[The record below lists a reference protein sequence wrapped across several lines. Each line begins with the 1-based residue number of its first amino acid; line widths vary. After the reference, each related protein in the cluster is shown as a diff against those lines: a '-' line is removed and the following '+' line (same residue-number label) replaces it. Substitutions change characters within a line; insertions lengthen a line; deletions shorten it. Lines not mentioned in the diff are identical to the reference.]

1 MPPYFPTLH
10 TTDNLTRLVL
20 LTRQTTPLGSR
31 LFFRRT
37 DKGARQKMVYDDAK
51 NMEAAAFMGKYDLT
65 AVFSNKVYSV
75 VEGSIFHVDLPV
87 PELPETELMRLN
99 AAMGAAGEARVSFFQ
114 QNSRLIHL
122 SPEEVSEVV
131 YIACLLDGG
140 AGQYTEAR
148 KRAPELLLPVEKPE
162 FKTAIGKRVH
172 AAVAGK
178 IPGTNTGK
186 QGKQ

>member
-1 MPPYFPTLH
+1 MI
-10 TTDNLTRLVL
+10 
-20 LTRQTTPLGSR
+20 
-31 LFFRRT
+31 
-37 DKGARQKMVYDDAK
+37 YDDAT
-51 NMEAAAFMGKYDLT
+51 NMEATVFMGKYDLA
-65 AVFSNKVYSV
+65 AVFSNQVYSV
-75 VEGSIFHVDLPV
+75 VEGCIFHVDLPV
-87 PELPETELMRLN
+87 PELPETELMRAN
-99 AAMGAAGEARVSFFQ
+99 AAMVAAGKTRLSFFQ
-114 QNSRLIHL
+114 KDSGLIHL

-140 AGQYTEAR
+140 AGQYAEAR